1 MQNVVLNYHNMVTG
15 HDTRQWK
22 NGFLNFYGK
31 SYENNR
37 NYLPVYPGMKHH
49 PSSVG
54 HIPSVETKE
63 CQKEESRSAFILS
76 NDDIYNLGH
85 YMNEVIG
92 IWAMMVLANHDERG
106 PGNGKQSSSSLSE
119 KGREKNSILINI
131 DGYRYG
137 GPAGGPPHRLMEVS
151 RPDEHGPYSEQYYS
165 KWFGEKEVF
174 KGRDFE
180 KQSICY
186 RNLYIFPL
194 PGIPWFWN
202 EWSRD
207 DECSFVAASPLY
219 QSFNVY
225 LRQKLLDDYYEK
237 EKQSK
242 NNGNN
247 AMATK
252 KLVFP
257 SELPY
262 YHIVIEVRSIKN
274 NNRNGHSSAR
284 FIKNLQSL
292 ISTLESLQVLSPT
305 TKVAIPIK
313 VTAQD
318 FGKLS
323 FSEQIHLAHTASV
336 LVSMHG
342 AGTTHIFHMAIGDR
356 KCCGLMELF
365 PDTTVELYTAK
376 GYGNLAR
383 QLGLKHE
390 RYVTEKGQTTSDGSF
405 VNVGEIK
412 QLVGKIL
419 ERIVDE
425 DGTCLHNV
433 KDTRHPVFPSSIA
446 L

>member
-1 MQNVVLNYHNMVTG
+1 MQNVVLNYNNMLTG
-15 HDTRQWK
+15 RDTRQWR

-31 SYENNR
+31 PYEKNR

-49 PSSVG
+49 PSSIG

-63 CQKEESRSAFILS
+63 CQTEESRSAFILS

-92 IWAMMVLANHDERG
+92 IWAMMVLANHDERKAVSNIG
-106 PGNGKQSSSSLSE
+106 GAEQETG
-119 KGREKNSILINI
+119 KNSILINI

-151 RPDEHGPYSEQYYS
+151 RPDEHGLYSEQYYS
-165 KWFGEKEVF
+165 KWFGEKEVL

-186 RNLYIFPL
+186 RNLYLFPL

-207 DECSFVAASPLY
+207 DECSFVASSPLY

-242 NNGNN
+242 STGNDT
-247 AMATK
+247 MVVK

-262 YHIVIEVRSIKN
+262 YHIIIEVRAIKN

-284 FIKNLQSL
+284 FIKNLELL
-292 ISTLESLQVLSPT
+292 ISALESIQVLSPST
-305 TKVAIPIK
+305 NTAVPIK

-342 AGTTHIFHMAIGDR
+342 AGTTHIFHMAVGDK

-365 PDTTVELYTAK
+365 PDTTFDLHAAK

-383 QLGLKHE
+383 HLGLKHE
-390 RYVTEKGQTTSDGSF
+390 RYVTEKGQTSSDGST
-405 VNVGEIK
+405 VDVEEIK
-412 QLVGKIL
+412 RLTGKIL
-419 ERIVDE
+419 ERIVNE

-433 KDTRHPVFPSSIA
+433 KDTRYSVFPSTIA